1 MVLAGNEPQ
10 PGATWKVTPGNGRR
24 PMRVGMRLYRHGRT
38 DSSAVSAVTGYADD
52 PCSRPHAAGCGRER
66 GCDSVEP
73 VASGGASRKEADES
87 GLPSDP
93 AATGEQNLPS

>member
-24 PMRVGMRLYRHGRT
+24 PMRVGMRLYHHGRT

-52 PCSRPHAAGCGRER
+52 PCSLHTRLAAA
-66 GCDSVEP
+66 VN
-73 VASGGASRKEADES
+73 A
-87 GLPSDP
+87 
-93 AATGEQNLPS
+93 AATPLSP